1 MSVFKLIQTAVFYIY
16 KHELTICIIFL
27 GNDVI
32 FSPPLGS
39 ISFDQKVLINASIL
53 PDFILERNERF
64 TLQLTSNDAK
74 FFPFDSTQILIID
87 NEGKS
92 L

>member
-1 MSVFKLIQTAVFYIY
+1 MVFYIY
-16 KHELTICIIFL
+16 KHELTICVIFL

-32 FSPPLGS
+32 FSPPPGPML
-39 ISFDQKVLINASIL
+39 FDQKTLINASIL
-53 PDFILERNERF
+53 SDFILEQNETF